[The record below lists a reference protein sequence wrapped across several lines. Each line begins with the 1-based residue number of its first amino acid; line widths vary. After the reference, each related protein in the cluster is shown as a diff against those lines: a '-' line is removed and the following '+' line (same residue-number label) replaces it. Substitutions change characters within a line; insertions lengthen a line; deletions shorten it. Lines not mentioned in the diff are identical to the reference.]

1 MSSHEQVLEIR
12 SIHPIRLWRGMFLMF
27 LFVVI
32 FFSGGFWLLVAFVF
46 FCFCFFVGSWWLLCW
61 LLVASVGFWLLWLL
75 TSLASTAV
83 VLELTKLCCS
93 QWPGLRMPC
102 AAVSG
107 QPTELCSSQVARVA
121 HALALCWGV
130 ASLQSCAVQG
140 KGNKQQKNKG
150 KQPKHNKHQKTQRT
164 NNKKQEKNIRSPS
177 KLSKTCRTS
186 TFAISHWFWGHG
198 LHRLGSRLGAA
209 RFGAMDRSRGK

>member
-107 QPTELCSSQVARVA
+107 QPTELCCSQATSFPCF
-121 HALALCWGV
+121 CWLLV
-130 ASLQSCAVQG
+130 SLNHTKMQ
-140 KGNKQQKNKG
+140 KKHTHTTNKKL
-150 KQPKHNKHQKTQRT
+150 KTQ
-164 NNKKQEKNIRSPS
+164 
-177 KLSKTCRTS
+177 
-186 TFAISHWFWGHG
+186 
-198 LHRLGSRLGAA
+198 
-209 RFGAMDRSRGK
+209 